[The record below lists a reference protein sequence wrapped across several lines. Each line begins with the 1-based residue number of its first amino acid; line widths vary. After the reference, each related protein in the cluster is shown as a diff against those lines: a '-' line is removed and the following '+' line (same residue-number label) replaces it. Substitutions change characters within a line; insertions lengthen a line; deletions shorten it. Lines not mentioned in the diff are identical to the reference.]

1 MKADNLTMTLLF
13 DLYGELLTDR
23 QRDCF
28 DLHYNQDYSLAEIA
42 EELGI
47 SRQGVHDAVSRAEA
61 QLLRLEEV
69 AGCLA
74 RERRDKE
81 IAEALEN
88 LAASLQGMSRQ
99 ETAAALQRAAAALH
113 QVEN

>member
-88 LAASLQGMSRQ
+88 LAASLPGIGPD
-99 ETAAALQRAAAALH
+99 AAAQALSEAVAALR